1 MTNKCDQ
8 EHHTVSMKT
17 KQNIFILWN
26 ENKNKKEN
34 KKGQKKLNSGKI
46 KSITS
51 ITEI

>member
-1 MTNKCDQ
+1 
-8 EHHTVSMKT
+8 MKT

-26 ENKNKKEN
+26 EKKKQER
-34 KKGQKKLNSGKI
+34 KQESSEKLNSGKI